1 MKICVI
7 AATYSLSGVPL
18 AQLKLA
24 KAFSKEGHSVELIY
38 GDLVKDNKLPK
49 SSNFEVRCL
58 FKKRVSRMF
67 FDFYRI
73 LKKNN
78 YDIIFSAG
86 DHLNIVVLISSFL
99 ARSKAKISC
108 SSRVTPYDVYS
119 NNFFSKGFVMKIL
132 MKLFMNKANVL
143 SCVSKDM
150 VSQYQR
156 VLGSKKHICIYNIV
170 KDGDS
175 MNLMFEKT
183 NHKWLNEKKE
193 PVIIA
198 AGMLEKWK
206 GFEDLILAFNM
217 LLKKK
222 KVKLIILGN
231 GSLRYQLLSLIKKL
245 QISEHVELKGYVE
258 NPLKYFRK
266 ADIFALSSHVEGM
279 PNVLIEAMM
288 AGCTPVATDCQTGP
302 REILKSEDYGYLVEV
317 GNPNSM
323 YLGLLKALEKPITQE
338 KLSEV
343 VNNFSE
349 KIIIKKHLSYL
360 K

>member
-1 MKICVI
+1 M
-7 AATYSLSGVPL
+7 
-18 AQLKLA
+18 
-24 KAFSKEGHSVELIY
+24 
-38 GDLVKDNKLPK
+38 
-49 SSNFEVRCL
+49 
-58 FKKRVSRMF
+58 
-67 FDFYRI
+67 
-73 LKKNN
+73 
-78 YDIIFSAG
+78 
-86 DHLNIVVLISSFL
+86 
-99 ARSKAKISC
+99 
-108 SSRVTPYDVYS
+108 
-119 NNFFSKGFVMKIL
+119 
-132 MKLFMNKANVL
+132 
-143 SCVSKDM
+143 
-150 VSQYQR
+150 
-156 VLGSKKHICIYNIV
+156 
-170 KDGDS
+170 
-175 MNLMFEKT
+175 
-183 NHKWLNEKKE
+183 
-193 PVIIA
+193 
-198 AGMLEKWK
+198 
-206 GFEDLILAFNM
+206 
-217 LLKKK
+217 
-222 KVKLIILGN
+222 
-231 GSLRYQLLSLIKKL
+231 SLIKKL